1 LIDENLDLN
10 ILINFPLGERGCK
23 SLFSSL
29 TLHNIMPIV
38 LLNNSRNIKRYA
50 VETAIIRMGSI
61 TLVILVRYRSA
72 SKGSSQYTNNN
83 ISISIAKSN
92 TRVKNTSS
100 IPASVSSGVMSEN
113 IVSCVSII
121 FELMK

>member
-1 LIDENLDLN
+1 
-10 ILINFPLGERGCK
+10 
-23 SLFSSL
+23 
-29 TLHNIMPIV
+29 MPIV